1 MDMDRMQKFLTGVE
15 HVLRRMTGEDYH
27 NSRVELTGRFPTQ
40 LPY

>member
-1 MDMDRMQKFLTGVE
+1 MDSRMKKFFTGVE
-15 HVLRRMTGEDYH
+15 HVLRQMSGDYSH